1 MGASVIDADYRGLV
15 KVGNRILQL
24 IFKKILTPDVMEVE
38 DLDAIVRGVGR
49 FGSPDV

>member
-1 MGASVIDADYRGLV
+1 
-15 KVGNRILQL
+15 
-24 IFKKILTPDVMEVE
+24 MEVE